1 MATIRRRGT
10 KWQAQI
16 RLHGHPATSRT
27 FTLKNDAEV
36 WARQVEASVE
46 RGDFPDSLRS
56 LKGINLRQLLERYEQ
71 TITPL
76 KKGRAAEKY
85 LLRTIKSHP
94 IASLCL
100 DKLTPAMVTNYR
112 DERLRTVSPSSVRR
126 ELAILQHCLEVAK
139 NEWGVAL
146 QQNPVSKIKKP
157 APGKARERRITVEEL
172 ERLRT
177 ALDNCRNG
185 LLSNITQFAIH
196 TGMRRGEI
204 LSIRWSD
211 INFDAGTVY
220 LADTK
225 NGEART
231 VPVSSLALAA
241 LPATDNR
248 AMDERVFPL
257 SPNAVR
263 LGWERLKRR
272 AGINDLDF
280 HDLRHEAISRFFELG
295 LSIPE
300 VALIS
305 GHRDFKNAVSLHASA
320 RRRCSEKA
328 WPKSCRLPAAG

>member
-1 MATIRRRGT
+1 M
-10 KWQAQI
+10 
-16 RLHGHPATSRT
+16 SRT

-36 WARQVEASVE
+36 WARQTEASIE
-46 RGDFPDSLRS
+46 RSDFPDSDRS
-56 LKGINLRQLLERYEQ
+56 LKGIKLRQLLERYEE

-76 KKGRAAEKY
+76 KKSRAAEKY

-100 DKLTPAMVTNYR
+100 DKLTPSMVTTYR
-112 DERLRTVSPSSVRR
+112 DDRLRSVSPSSVRR

-177 ALDNCRNG
+177 ALAKCRNG
-185 LLSNITQFAIH
+185 LLSNIVMFAIH

-211 INFDAGTVY
+211 INFNASTVH

-231 VPVSSLALAA
+231 VPLSSSALAA

-248 AMDERVFPL
+248 AAGERVFPI

-263 LGWERLKRR
+263 LAWERLKRR
-272 AGINDLDF
+272 AGINDLHF

-305 GHRDFKNAVSLHASA
+305 GHRDFKMLFRYTHL
-320 RRRCSEKA
+320 R
-328 WPKSCRLPAAG
+328 PADVAKKLG

>member
-1 MATIRRRGT
+1 M
-10 KWQAQI
+10 
-16 RLHGHPATSRT
+16 SRT

-36 WARQVEASVE
+36 WARQTEASIE
-46 RGDFPDSLRS
+46 RSDFPDARRS
-56 LKGINLRQLLERYEQ
+56 LNGIKLRQLIERYEE

-76 KKGRAAEKY
+76 KKSRAAEKY

-100 DKLTPAMVTNYR
+100 NKLTPAMVTIYR
-112 DERLRTVSPSSVRR
+112 DDRLRSVSASSVRR

-157 APGKARERRITVEEL
+157 AQGKARERRVTVEEL

-177 ALDNCRNG
+177 ALAKCRNG
-185 LLSNITQFAIH
+185 LLSNIVMFAIH

-211 INFDAGTVY
+211 INFDASTAH

-225 NGEART
+225 NGEPRT
-231 VPVSSLALAA
+231 VPLSSLALAA
-241 LPATDNR
+241 LPATDNH
-248 AMDERVFPL
+248 AADERVFPL

-263 LGWERLKRR
+263 LAWERLKSR
-272 AGINDLDF
+272 AGINDLHF

-305 GHRDFKNAVSLHASA
+305 GHRDFKMLFCYTHLRPSDVAKKL
-320 RRRCSEKA
+320 
-328 WPKSCRLPAAG
+328 G

>member
-16 RLHGHPATSRT
+16 RLDGHPAMSRT
-27 FTLKNDAEV
+27 FTLKSDAES
-36 WARQVEASVE
+36 WARQIEASIE
-46 RGDFPDSLRS
+46 RGDLPGSWEELRTVT
-56 LKGINLRQLLERYEQ
+56 LLQMLERYEA

-76 KKGRAAEKY
+76 KKGKASESYR
-85 LLRTIKSHP
+85 LRTLRNHS
-94 IASLCL
+94 IALLSL
-100 DKLTPAMVTNYR
+100 DKLTPAVVTIYR
-112 DERLRTVSPSSVRR
+112 DDRLRSVSPASVRR
-126 ELAILQHCLEVAK
+126 ELAILQHCLEVART
-139 NEWGVAL
+139 EWSVAL

-157 APGKARERRITVEEL
+157 APSKARKRRITVEEL
-172 ERLRT
+172 EQLRT
-177 ALDNCRNG
+177 ALDNCQNG
-185 LLSNITQFAIH
+185 LLSNIIMFAIH
-196 TGMRRGEI
+196 TAMRRDEI

-211 INFDAGTVY
+211 INFDAGTVH

-231 VPVSSLALAA
+231 VPLSSLALAT

-263 LGWERLKRR
+263 LAWERLKRR
-272 AGINDLDF
+272 AGINDLHF
-280 HDLRHEAISRFFELG
+280 HDLRHEAISRFFEHG

-305 GHRDFKNAVSLHASA
+305 GHRDFKMLFHYTHL
-320 RRRCSEKA
+320 R
-328 WPKSCRLPAAG
+328 PADVAKKLG

>member
-16 RLHGHPATSRT
+16 RLLGHPAMSRT
-27 FTLKNDAEV
+27 LTTKRDAEL
-36 WARQVEASVE
+36 WARQVEAFIE
-46 RGDFPDSLRS
+46 RGDLPGSRAA
-56 LKGINLRQLLERYEQ
+56 LKTVTLLQMLDRYEA

-76 KKGRAAEKY
+76 KKGEASERY
-85 LLRTIKSHP
+85 RLRVLRNHP
-94 IASLCL
+94 IARLSL
-100 DKLTPAMVTNYR
+100 DRLTSNVVSAYR
-112 DERLRTVSPSSVRR
+112 DDRLRSVSASSVRR

-157 APGKARERRITVEEL
+157 AQGNARERRATVEEL
-172 ERLRT
+172 ERLRV
-177 ALDNCRNG
+177 ALAKCRNG
-185 LLSNITQFAIH
+185 LLSNIVMFAIH

-211 INFDAGTVY
+211 INFDASTVH

-225 NGEART
+225 NGEPRT
-231 VPVSSLALAA
+231 VPLSSLAISA
-241 LPATDNR
+241 LPTTDDR
-248 AMDERVFPL
+248 VTDERVFPL

-263 LGWERLKRR
+263 LAWDRLIKR
-272 AGINDLDF
+272 AGISNLRF

-305 GHRDFKNAVSLHASA
+305 GHRDFKTLFRYTHL
-320 RRRCSEKA
+320 R
-328 WPKSCRLPAAG
+328 PADVAKKLG